1 MEKSLRGESLDEIGW
16 GVFTTKQ
23 SRVSGLLVL
32 LVLVKSLLT
41 MQATAQTS
49 VSSQRVQ
56 ENIEIR
62 IPASEFNA
70 GTFFHMNN
78 INGDLNAEGYDG
90 DEIIITGTK
99 IITTKPRLIGDFNPD
114 EIFLDRL
121 DGENSIFIFVRQ
133 PGVKVEIDGDDLHYD
148 YNRRKK
154 NKYGDDDRLNFEFNL
169 QLKIPYYLMSE
180 ISTIN
185 GGEVVVEG
193 MRNGVKAN
201 NVNGSVFVKEAA
213 GKVDAN
219 TVNGNIRV
227 EFAEAPEQ
235 DSEFQTVNGTIEV
248 FAPKNLSAVVTF
260 KSLHGE
266 LYTDFDNIEYLPNRV
281 NKSQDGTTR
290 YSIEQTAPIQIG
302 EGGPELRFQLLN
314 GNAYIKQR
322 KS

>member
-1 MEKSLRGESLDEIGW
+1 MKKLLIL
-16 GVFTTKQ
+16 GVF
-23 SRVSGLLVL
+23 LVNI
-32 LVLVKSLLT
+32 S
-41 MQATAQTS
+41 AAAQTS
-49 VSSQRVQ
+49 VSAQRAQ
-56 ENIEIR
+56 EDIEIR

-70 GTFFHMNN
+70 ETFFHMKN

-99 IITTKPRLIGDFNPD
+99 IVTSKPRLIGDFNPD
-114 EIFLDRL
+114 EIYLDRL
-121 DGENSIFIFVRQ
+121 NGDNSIFIFVRQ
-133 PGVKVEIDGDDLHYD
+133 PGVEVEIDGDDLHYNSRKGRNK
-148 YNRRKK
+148 NR
-154 NKYGDDDRLNFEFNL
+154 YGDDDRLNFEFNL
-169 QLKIPYYLMSE
+169 QLKIPHYLMSE

-193 MRNGVKAN
+193 MSNGVEAN
-201 NVNGSVFVKEAA
+201 NVNGSVFVSKVS
-213 GKVDAN
+213 GKVDAH

-227 EFAEAPEQ
+227 EFEKAPEK
-235 DSEFQTVNGTIEV
+235 DSEFHTVNGTIEV
-248 FAPKNLSAVVTF
+248 YAPKNLSAVVTF

-266 LYTDFDNIEYLPNRV
+266 LYTDFNNIEYLPNRV
-281 NKSQDGTTR
+281 NKRQDGKTR

>member
-1 MEKSLRGESLDEIGW
+1 MKTILLLGIFL
-16 GVFTTKQ
+16 
-23 SRVSGLLVL
+23 VST
-32 LVLVKSLLT
+32 S
-41 MQATAQTS
+41 AEAQTS
-49 VSSQRVQ
+49 VSSQRAQ
-56 ENIEIR
+56 EDIEIK

-70 GTFFHMNN
+70 ETFFHMKN

-99 IITTKPRLIGDFNPD
+99 IVTSKPRLIGDFNPD
-114 EIFLDRL
+114 EIYLDRL
-121 DGENSIFIFVRQ
+121 DGDNSIFIFVRQ
-133 PGVKVEIDGDDLHYD
+133 PGMEVKIEGDKLHYN
-148 YNRRKK
+148 YQRRKK
-154 NKYGDDDRLNFEFNL
+154 NRYGDDDRLNFEFNL
-169 QLKIPYYLMSE
+169 QLKIPHYLMSE

-185 GGEVVVEG
+185 GGEVVVTG
-193 MRNGVKAN
+193 MTTGVKAN
-201 NVNGSVFVKEAA
+201 NVNGSVFVNDAA

-235 DSEFQTVNGTIEV
+235 DSEFHTVNGTIEV
-248 FAPKNLSAVVTF
+248 YAPKNLSAVVTF

-266 LYTDFDNIEYLPNRV
+266 LYTDFNNIEYLPNRV

-290 YSIEQTAPIQIG
+290 YSIEQTSPIQIG
-302 EGGPELRFQLLN
+302 EGGPELRFRLLN